1 VKTDSM
7 FTPDLLKSA
16 VLSDS
21 EAREFKQLAT
31 PVCCQDTGEGL
42 RVTGHLHPDGRF
54 LLAKVGPIPRKKA
67 AQPVVLHLMLHGKWF
82 DAIRYGDKR
91 VEYRQIKSRWTKQ
104 IWDKRD
110 RLNIL
115 VLHRGYTANVI
126 RATITCIDIGPCPY
140 PGWDGDYYRVHF
152 ALAGE
157 IG

>member
-1 VKTDSM
+1 MKMDSM
-7 FTPDLLKSA
+7 FTPDLL
-16 VLSDS
+16 
-21 EAREFKQLAT
+21 
-31 PVCCQDTGEGL
+31 
-42 RVTGHLHPDGRF
+42 
-54 LLAKVGPIPRKKA
+54 AKVGPITRKKA
-67 AQPVVLHLMLHGKWF
+67 AQPGVLHLMLHGKWF
-82 DAIRYGDKR
+82 DAVRQGGKR

-126 RATITCIDIGPCPY
+126 RATITRIDIGPCPY